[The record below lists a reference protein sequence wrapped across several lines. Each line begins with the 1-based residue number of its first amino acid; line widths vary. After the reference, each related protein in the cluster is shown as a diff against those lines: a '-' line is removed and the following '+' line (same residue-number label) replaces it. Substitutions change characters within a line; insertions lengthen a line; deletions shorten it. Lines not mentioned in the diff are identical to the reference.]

1 MKLKKFA
8 ERISYIHPSLMKAFV
23 SSQPKDIAKISLPQ
37 ILILEILLA
46 RGKAIMSELANDL
59 RISTAGTTGLADRM
73 ITTGYLKRYRSK
85 EDRRLVYVELTVK
98 GKRTIE
104 DIRSRRLGLIEDLFK
119 DIPEDER
126 RVYLNVIEKIHQ
138 RLKKGDR

>member
-23 SSQPKDIAKISLPQ
+23 SSRPRDITKISIPQ
-37 ILILEILLA
+37 ILILEILLV

-59 RISTAGTTGLADRM
+59 RISTAGATGLADRM
-73 ITTGYLKRYRSK
+73 VTAGYLKRYRSR
-85 EDRRLVYVELTVK
+85 EDRRLVYVELTAK

-104 DIRSRRLGLIEDLFK
+104 DIRARRIGLIEDLFK

-126 RVYLNVIEKIHQ
+126 RVYLNVVEKIHQ
-138 RLKKGDR
+138 RLKRVDR